1 MHRKTRSKGRKTNRK
16 QKGGGLWNSFK
27 ETIKRGVSKIFS
39 SKETSTTGIA
49 PVVPKPVVAPAPVAL
64 PKPNIV
70 NVKQNNYGMAVNNGR
85 RRNNYGMGAVAP
97 APRVNNYGMGRRN
110 NYGMGA
116 VAPAPA
122 LAPRVN
128 NYRMGAV
135 APAPAP
141 RVNNY
146 RMGQNY
152 NRRRN
157 MNRMYAPGAPQ
168 QPIY

>member
-16 QKGGGLWNSFK
+16 QKGGGIWNSFK

-39 SKETSTTGIA
+39 SKDTSTTGIA
-49 PVVPKPVVAPAPVAL
+49 PVVPKPVVAPAPVA
-64 PKPNIV
+64 PAPVTPAPVAPAPVAPAPVAPAPIAPP
-70 NVKQNNYGMAVNNGR
+70 KQNNYGIAANNGR

-97 APRVNNYGMGRRN
+97 VPVARVN

-116 VAPAPA
+116 VAPAPH
-122 LAPRVN
+122 
-128 NYRMGAV
+128 
-135 APAPAP
+135 
-141 RVNNY
+141 VNNY

-168 QPIY
+168 QQYY